1 MAKVNLVLIY
11 WILYVQMSMS
21 FENKL
26 KGKLTIWFYSIV
38 NVILF
43 EEVWKGT
50 V

>member
-26 KGKLTIWFYSIV
+26 KGKLILFDLIV
-38 NVILF
+38 NLTLF
-43 EEVWKGT
+43 EKVSKGT
-50 V
+50 Q